1 MKSKI
6 LKFSKS
12 LVKILLPAV
21 SKILIKLKL
30 NRRVINFLHE
40 KSYNSNF
47 KHNFTSLLEKFLEK
61 NKIVALD
68 VGAQGGF
75 NSDAFFPKKYDHF
88 FDEILIEP
96 INSEA
101 KKIKS
106 KNLVINKGLWS
117 EKINNLS
124 GLEIDIVYEWE
135 LGSMLIFDRTRL
147 HCSSS
152 LIEGKKIGLTT
163 FTKK

>member
-6 LKFSKS
+6 FKFSKS

-40 KSYNSNF
+40 TSYNSNF
-47 KHNFTSLLEKFLEK
+47 KYNFTSLLEKFLEK

-75 NSDAFFPKKYDHF
+75 NSDTFFPKKYDSYLRYGLQLPTSTTLVIESPRF
-88 FDEILIEP
+88 SLELLLLSPEP
-96 INSEA
+96 IEA
-101 KKIKS
+101 LLDGQAPARDRKR
-106 KNLVINKGLWS
+106 N
-117 EKINNLS
+117 
-124 GLEIDIVYEWE
+124 YRAATE
-135 LGSMLIFDRTRL
+135 LPDRR
-147 HCSSS
+147 
-152 LIEGKKIGLTT
+152 
-163 FTKK
+163 